1 MCDTVS
7 RLTAVALQE
16 TNKENIE
23 ILKQNKARLKND
35 VRNITTN
42 MNSDSTP
49 GIYLTAIKVS
59 QYIMVA
65 ENRREKEEA
74 KK

>member
-35 VRNITTN
+35 VRNMTTN

>member
-23 ILKQNKARLKND
+23 ILKQNKTRLKND
-35 VRNITTN
+35 VRNMTTN

>member
-35 VRNITTN
+35 VRNMTTN
-42 MNSDSTP
+42 MNSNSTP